1 MAQNQNAIHANV
13 FSDLF
18 ASPKAGEEILIVK
31 SMGYVEIGW
40 APTPCLGED
49 VSRETCDFL

>member
-18 ASPKAGEEILIVK
+18 ASLKASEEILVVK
-31 SMGYVEIGW
+31 SMAYVVGW
-40 APTPCLGED
+40 VGSNTLFGGRCF
-49 VSRETCDFL
+49 T